1 VIKNGECIPST
12 FRTAPD
18 SRKVEFEYEN
28 DDKIAET
35 SPVDIHDNSTKLVYL
50 DHKIARVE
58 IKSKVPEPGRYVVL
72 VKFYQPDHPK
82 FKVHYK
88 LDTNRANYDGK
99 LAVAHCPTNS
109 GCRAVIKQE
118 NGQNWFDIEDN
129 MSLTL
134 INNRAK
140 GVWLDYALLIPAD
153 QFHENLLHEET
164 FDQTKE
170 FIKECGKDDFYIPLN
185 ASEFCK
191 QALFSLTA
199 DYNTGSL
206 PCQCD
211 YHGSISFECEP
222 FGGQCQCK
230 ANIIGRQ
237 CEACKTGYY
246 GFPDC
251 KLCDCPSTA
260 LCKVDTGECICPPRV
275 TGERCDQC
283 EPETFGFDQIIGCE
297 DCSCNP
303 LGVERGNL
311 QCDLNT
317 GSCKC
322 RPNVVGRKCDKCVNG
337 FFNFPHCEPCRCD
350 LRGTTFEICDQVD
363 ETCFCKKNTQGR
375 ECNSCVD
382 GTYNLQASNPD
393 GCTKCFCFGKT
404 SRCNSAYL
412 RPLNVSGT
420 KRLEGMIS

>member
-1 VIKNGECIPST
+1 MILTSNYLST
-12 FRTAPD
+12 D
-18 SRKVEFEYEN
+18 
-28 DDKIAET
+28 
-35 SPVDIHDNSTKLVYL
+35 
-50 DHKIARVE
+50 
-58 IKSKVPEPGRYVVL
+58 
-72 VKFYQPDHPK
+72 
-82 FKVHYK
+82 
-88 LDTNRANYDGK
+88 
-99 LAVAHCPTNS
+99 
-109 GCRAVIKQE
+109 
-118 NGQNWFDIEDN
+118 
-129 MSLTL
+129 
-134 INNRAK
+134 
-140 GVWLDYALLIPAD
+140 
-153 QFHENLLHEET
+153 
-164 FDQTKE
+164 
-170 FIKECGKDDFYIPLN
+170 
-185 ASEFCK
+185 FCK

-211 YHGSISFECEP
+211 YYGSISFECEP

-230 ANIIGRQ
+230 SNIIGRQ
-237 CEACKTGYY
+237 CEACRTGYY

-251 KLCDCPSTA
+251 KPCDCPSTA

-297 DCSCNP
+297 DCSCSP

-317 GSCKC
+317 GHCKC

-350 LRGTTFEICDQVD
+350 IRGTTFEICDQVD
-363 ETCFCKKNTQGR
+363 ETCFCKKNVQGR

-382 GTYNLQASNPD
+382 GTYNLQTSNPD

-404 SRCNSAYL
+404 TRCGSAYL
-412 RPLNVSGT
+412 RPLNVSI
-420 KRLEGMIS
+420 L